1 MLFKEEDFA
10 SGDLTEVF
18 CTMKDIEIECS
29 LFIMLSCYY
38 IAITATKLLLK
49 KRQKKQ
55 KSGRFIYYI
64 KQCIGVH
71 SCQDV
76 RLPYNQKHT
85 VRFIEVL
92 NDFMKL
98 LCLFSTCAPYIK

>member
-38 IAITATKLLLK
+38 IAIIATKLLLK
-49 KRQKKQ
+49 KRQKKAKKWKIYILHKTVYRSPQ
-55 KSGRFIYYI
+55 LSGCEITIQSETY
-64 KQCIGVH
+64 G
-71 SCQDV
+71 
-76 RLPYNQKHT
+76 
-85 VRFIEVL
+85 
-92 NDFMKL
+92 
-98 LCLFSTCAPYIK
+98 